1 MVAKKPAAAAAG
13 SVGPEAEKRKRL
25 RSLAFSK
32 GLQRG
37 EPAAPRAA
45 LPPSGAVARLQGRDI
60 VRPRGQRRSRF
71 LFSFPGLLA
80 PAVGAGGRV
89 GELADLGT
97 KNPVLY
103 LEFPQGRMK
112 LLGTHVYPKNKYLTL
127 QMTRSAKGVAC
138 EDVFESMIVF
148 SEAWW
153 VGTKEQ
159 NPDELKLEFPKKL
172 QNAAVDFKGGAG
184 AASGEVVTLNKPRKQ
199 AAVPRTAEPST
210 PEFESDADSQ
220 DSDVK
225 DEIGTQTTSDTP
237 VRKSARTA
245 GKTFKPYVFR
255 GEEAWRQQTARSPDP
270 IGGSA
275 RRSWRWA
282 ARQLGVGLRLG
293 VSGRG
298 TGGAAMG
305 KPGALLAVRWTT
317 APRVAAVS
325 SGQLRA
331 CSWGAPLPLRAE
343 LAAAPPRPGAA
354 RCKAPLL
361 RPRAWLS
368 TSQIAC
374 SAFTLGTVAVLPF
387 YTLMIAAPNANIV
400 SPPLLPQHSHRPYV
414 ALGILYAYLL
424 HLSWTPDT
432 IRAMFVSKYWL
443 SEFPDIVRMF
453 ASEMTVASAWTHLL
467 AVDLFAARRVYH
479 DGIKNNIETRH
490 SVSLCLLFCPIGRAA
505 HALTKI
511 SD

>member
-13 SVGPEAEKRKRL
+13 SVGPEAEERKRL

-32 GLQRG
+32 GLLQRG

-45 LPPSGAVARLQGRDI
+45 LPPSGAVSRLQGRDI

-148 SEAWW
+148 FEAWW

-159 NPDELKLEFPKKL
+159 NPDELKLEFPKEL
-172 QNAAVDFKGGAG
+172 QNAAEDVDFKGGAG
-184 AASGEVVTLNKPRKQ
+184 AASGEVVTVNKPRKQ

-210 PEFESDADSQ
+210 PEFESDADSE

-245 GKTFKPYVFR
+245 GKTFK
-255 GEEAWRQQTARSPDP
+255 
-270 IGGSA
+270 
-275 RRSWRWA
+275 
-282 ARQLGVGLRLG
+282 
-293 VSGRG
+293 
-298 TGGAAMG
+298 
-305 KPGALLAVRWTT
+305 
-317 APRVAAVS
+317 
-325 SGQLRA
+325 
-331 CSWGAPLPLRAE
+331 
-343 LAAAPPRPGAA
+343 
-354 RCKAPLL
+354 
-361 RPRAWLS
+361 
-368 TSQIAC
+368 
-374 SAFTLGTVAVLPF
+374 
-387 YTLMIAAPNANIV
+387 
-400 SPPLLPQHSHRPYV
+400 
-414 ALGILYAYLL
+414 
-424 HLSWTPDT
+424 
-432 IRAMFVSKYWL
+432 
-443 SEFPDIVRMF
+443 
-453 ASEMTVASAWTHLL
+453 
-467 AVDLFAARRVYH
+467 
-479 DGIKNNIETRH
+479 
-490 SVSLCLLFCPIGRAA
+490 
-505 HALTKI
+505 
-511 SD
+511 